1 MTPLPILLIHGFN
14 GSPGNW
20 TGPVDRFPEFLA
32 AHGYDPDLIRVFDYG
47 RGEYKGKPY
56 YNNLGDIREI
66 AHRLDGGGSDHP
78 GLEAYSV
85 DRLSRDSAERGG
97 PAKIT
102 IIAHS
107 SGGLVAR
114 YYLSRQT
121 EDSFGTRYR
130 GNVNQ
135 VIFLGT
141 PHQGVD
147 VEDILDPLP
156 NHWIYRLMIRLHYLL
171 PPEYHEQSQSLRLKL
186 LNLHASA
193 KQDWSGDGR
202 SQMAIEETPTFKQIH
217 PHSELLNDIN
227 RPGAM
232 PLEVGYFNIYGDI
245 RAGVRIRFGDRIL
258 LNEERDFGDFLVSA
272 RSAGATPNAESQGFP
287 LLEEYCLEVELAR
300 RTSRLVEVRSSGEHP
315 TPIHRNLR
323 SHPAARAR
331 ILDILQVNRNH
342 VYGPAMRERPRS
354 YNTAH

>member
-20 TGPVDRFPEFLA
+20 TGPADRFPDFLA

-47 RGEYKGKPY
+47 YGEYRGKPF

-66 AHRLDGGGSDHP
+66 AHRLDGGGSDDP
-78 GLEAYSV
+78 ELQACSV

-97 PAKIT
+97 PLKIT
-102 IIAHS
+102 MIAHS

-130 GNVNQ
+130 GNIDQ
-135 VIFLGT
+135 VIFQGT

-156 NHWIYRLMIRLHYLL
+156 NHWIYSLMVRLHYLF
-171 PPEYHEQSQSLRLKL
+171 PPEYHEHSQSLRLKL

-193 KQDWSGDGR
+193 KQAWSTNGE
-202 SQMAIEETPTFKQIH
+202 SEKAIEETPTFKQIH
-217 PHSELLNDIN
+217 PGSEFLNDIN

-232 PLEVGYFNIYGDI
+232 PREVGYFNIYGDV
-245 RAGVRIRFGDRIL
+245 RAGVRVQFGDRIL

-272 RSAGATPNAESQGFP
+272 RSAGAIPNAESQGYP
-287 LLEEYCLEVELAR
+287 LAEEYCLEAELAR
-300 RTSRLVEVRSSGEHP
+300 RTSRLVEVRSSGGHP
-315 TPIHRNLR
+315 TPIHRYLR
-323 SHPAARAR
+323 SHPAARER
-331 ILDILQVNRNH
+331 ILETLSEHSQITR
-342 VYGPAMRERPRS
+342 
-354 YNTAH
+354 